1 MSQNT
6 TPNFPLKSSKTTAGS
21 TAADRAQEASDIK
34 MLLVNIRD
42 SIAELTGDVGRLGDD
57 ISDISETT
65 EHASIASMLHDAW
78 SELRDLSIALDTL
91 RDEIAELGGLIE
103 EAGDPC
109 EGEDAKLIDAEIMRP
124 SQYDEGG
131 V

>member
-1 MSQNT
+1 MSEDS
-6 TPNFPLKSSKTTAGS
+6 TPNFTSESSKTTAGS
-21 TAADRAQEASDIK
+21 TAADRAQELSDIK
-34 MLLVNIRD
+34 LLLTNIRD

-57 ISDISETT
+57 ITDISDAT
-65 EHASIASMLHDAW
+65 EYVSIADMLRDAW
-78 SELRDLSIALDTL
+78 GELRDLSIALDTL

-109 EGEDAKLIDAEIMRP
+109 EGEDAELIDAEITRP
-124 SQYDEGG
+124 SPYSDGG

>member
-6 TPNFPLKSSKTTAGS
+6 TPNFTPESSKTTAGA
-21 TAADRAQEASDIK
+21 THADRAQELSDVK
-34 MLLVNIRD
+34 LLLTNIRD
-42 SIAELTGDVGRLGDD
+42 SIAELTGDVGRLGED

-65 EHASIASMLHDAW
+65 QHASIAGMLHDAW

-91 RDEIAELGGLIE
+91 RDEIAELGGMIGE
-103 EAGDPC
+103 IDDPC
-109 EGEDAKLIDAEIMRP
+109 EGEDAELIDAEIMRP

>member
-6 TPNFPLKSSKTTAGS
+6 TPNFTPESSKTTAGA
-21 TAADRAQEASDIK
+21 TDVDRVQELSDIK
-34 MLLVNIRD
+34 MLLTNIRD

-57 ISDISETT
+57 ISDISDTT
-65 EHASIASMLHDAW
+65 GHTNIASILHDAW
-78 SELRDLSIALDTL
+78 GELRDLSIALDTL

>member
-1 MSQNT
+1 MSEDS
-6 TPNFPLKSSKTTAGS
+6 TPNFTSESSKTTAGS
-21 TAADRAQEASDIK
+21 TAADRAQELSDIK
-34 MLLVNIRD
+34 LLLTNIRD

-109 EGEDAKLIDAEIMRP
+109 EGEDAELIDAEITRP
-124 SQYDEGG
+124 SPYSDGG